1 MATPTCTWASSGT
14 TSGGAWAPPIRTRP
28 SSTASRTAWPRRFAG
43 DYVTAIVGGS
53 SMQHKIIEGEV
64 RCRTWS
70 TGCASCSTSSPGVW
84 ADNDYGSSTTLR
96 IQSKAPSW
104 TYPDVYVDTGIAVLP
119 GVVNEP
125 FAITAGV
132 NDALLFTFDGD
143 GGPQVSVTLSAGAAR
158 TGAEV
163 AGEIEAAFE
172 AAGAPGDRAGR

>member
-1 MATPTCTWASSGT
+1 
-14 TSGGAWAPPIRTRP
+14 
-28 SSTASRTAWPRRFAG
+28 
-43 DYVTAIVGGS
+43 
-53 SMQHKIIEGEV
+53 MQHTIIEGESLQDIV
-64 RCRTWS
+64 NWMRVLINQFS
-70 TGCASCSTSSPGVW
+70 GVW
-84 ADNDYGSSTTLR
+84 ADNNYGTSTTLR

-104 TYPDVYVDTGIAVLP
+104 TFPGRVCGHRIAVLP

-163 AGEIEAAFE
+163 AAAIR
-172 AAGAPGDRAGR
+172 GSVRSGWRSGDRAGGELRPTVDRVHAPDQGRGQPPAPRSASTRTRGRPRP